1 MLSFDKEIWNKVQKG
16 DQNAFEVIFKG
27 SYSSLCAYAF
37 DLLKDRDIAKEVV
50 QEMMLKL
57 WEERNQIVINVSL
70 KSYLFRSIHNYCLNQ
85 LKHTS
90 ALKRR
95 MARYEYESLTL
106 SGQFNGNDETGQQ
119 EDWFYEGFENDVN
132 EALEHLPEQCRKIFF
147 LSRFDKQSY
156 ESIAQH
162 LDISVN
168 TVKTQ
173 MRRALEKLRV
183 ILSGKIQAH
192 GK

>member
-1 MLSFDKEIWNKVQKG
+1 MVSFDKEIWNKVQKG
-16 DQNAFEVIFKG
+16 DQSAFEVIFKG
-27 SYSSLCAYAF
+27 SYSSLCTYAF
-37 DLLKDRDIAKEVV
+37 DLVKDTDLAKEMV

-57 WEERNQIVINVSL
+57 WEDRKSIVISVSL
-70 KSYLFRSIHNYCLNQ
+70 KSYLFRSIHNCCINY
-85 LKHTS
+85 LKHESTV
-90 ALKRR
+90 KRR
-95 MARYEYESLTL
+95 KARYEHESQSLALL
-106 SGQFNGNDETGQQ
+106 STGNEEQGQP

-132 EALEHLPEQCRKIFF
+132 EALEHLPDQCRRIFY
-147 LSRFDKQSY
+147 LSRFDRQSY

-183 ILSGKIQAH
+183 ILSEKMHAH
-192 GK
+192 SK